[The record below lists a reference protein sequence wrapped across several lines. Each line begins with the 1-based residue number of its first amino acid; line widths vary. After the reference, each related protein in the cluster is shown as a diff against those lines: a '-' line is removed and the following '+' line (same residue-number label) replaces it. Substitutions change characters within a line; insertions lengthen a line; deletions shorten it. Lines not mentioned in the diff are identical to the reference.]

1 MRSYLERFGLQL
13 IVEKIED
20 ENSLAQVLDYNARLG
35 QGFLFSEPRPVRP
48 EVFNAADNAA
58 AA

>member
-1 MRSYLERFGLQL
+1 MQL

-20 ENSLAQVLDYNARLG
+20 ETDLATLLDHNVKLG

-48 EVFNAADNAA
+48 EVFDGKEDAA